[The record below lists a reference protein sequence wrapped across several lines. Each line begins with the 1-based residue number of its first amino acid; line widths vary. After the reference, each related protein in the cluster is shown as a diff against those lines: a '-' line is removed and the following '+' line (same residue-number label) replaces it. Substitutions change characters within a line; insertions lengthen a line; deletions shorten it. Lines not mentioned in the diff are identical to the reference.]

1 MQNRLVHVL
10 LNELIG
16 EFFQHVQRGITDV
29 TPVNGAVKQHTKLK
43 NAKLFG
49 KVPGPCRLAVI
60 FCALTAL
67 KRDLPLLIKGGFKL
81 DYVQGF
87 DMFPGS
93 QHVETLV
100 CLTKD

>member
-1 MQNRLVHVL
+1 MGL
-10 LNELIG
+10 G
-16 EFFQHVQRGITDV
+16 E
-29 TPVNGAVKQHTKLK
+29 A
-43 NAKLFG
+43 NAKLLG

-67 KRDLPLLIKGGFKL
+67 KRDLPLLLKGGFKL